1 MSRLSRPAVPIPPIG
16 TAWRQAFPQG
26 LPPLFNRVFSW
37 WFAPIFGLASLLDS
51 SSTLAAHPRRSP
63 SPLVAIRFV
72 FHRNLRAFLAAQDC
86 WQLVCMTS
94 ISSPSN
100 VVEASSSV
108 GRLIELFD
116 GSTTDAV
123 FSGCSTAMVRRGV
136 EWRPIDSPFATAE
149 SLADWMID
157 TFEEA
162 GVALNFM
169 RPMGSVVIDGFRLHG
184 VLPHGIS
191 DRVQLT
197 VRRLSA
203 GVFESRFF
211 ESRASIHKFERLAL
225 AMLSG
230 KSVLLAGGAGA
241 GKTTLLR
248 NLLRQLRDF
257 RVVTIEDAPELAL
270 DSPNVV
276 ALTTREAN
284 QEGLGAISMSD
295 LLVQA
300 LRMSPDRIAVGEVR
314 GVELAVM
321 LEALNTGQAGG
332 GATIHANS
340 WVDLPARLESIGL
353 RAGLKPELVAR
364 QVVAAFGLVAFV
376 ERSPTFEIAA
386 IAQPVIGHRGLEFVR
401 VDQR

>member
-1 MSRLSRPAVPIPPIG
+1 M
-16 TAWRQAFPQG
+16 
-26 LPPLFNRVFSW
+26 
-37 WFAPIFGLASLLDS
+37 
-51 SSTLAAHPRRSP
+51 
-63 SPLVAIRFV
+63 
-72 FHRNLRAFLAAQDC
+72 
-86 WQLVCMTS
+86 
-94 ISSPSN
+94 
-100 VVEASSSV
+100 

-136 EWRPIDSPFATAE
+136 EWHPIDSPFATAE

-230 KSVLLAGGAGA
+230 NSVLVAGGAGA

-270 DSPNVV
+270 DDPNVV

-401 VDQR
+401 VD